1 MKRHIW
7 NRRSLAVLL
16 VAVLASPVLAQEMER
31 PGGSKPTPPVMEEL
45 DRMTGPERGPGAGS
59 GGGPGGGGE
68 ESGRHFEAK
77 KRERLI
83 QALHLDEATRSR
95 LSQRLEQ
102 LDQKGEDLR
111 RQRREAFEALREQA
125 PDLRKGKGEKRGAR
139 EGGGRKAEDAPPAA
153 GPAVDSGA
161 LKQALERVYAVEDA
175 MSGLRRE
182 RVHAVREI
190 LTPEQQVKY
199 LFITMKFQKVMRE
212 RLQREQGGQEGG
224 PMDMKRRFEGGGDG
238 ERR

>member
-1 MKRHIW
+1 MRR
-7 NRRSLAVLL
+7 NRWKHSSVALALI
-16 VAVLASPVLAQEMER
+16 LALACPALAQEMER

-45 DRMTGPERGPGAGS
+45 DRMTGPERGPSAGS
-59 GGGPGGGGE
+59 GGGPGGGE
-68 ESGRHFEAK
+68 EGGRHFEAK
-77 KRERLI
+77 KRERLL

-111 RQRREAFEALREQA
+111 RQRKEAFEALREQA
-125 PDLRKGKGEKRGAR
+125 PGLRKGQGGKRGSR
-139 EGGGRKAEDAPPAA
+139 EGGGQKAEDAPPAA

-161 LKQALERVYAVEDA
+161 LKQALDRVYAVEDA
-175 MSGLRRE
+175 MAGLRRE
-182 RVHAVREI
+182 RTQAVREI

-199 LFITMKFQKVMRE
+199 LFITMKFRKEMRE

-224 PMDMKRRFEGGGDG
+224 PMDRKRRSEGGGDG
-238 ERR
+238 DRR

>member
-1 MKRHIW
+1 MNRHTW
-7 NRRSLAVLL
+7 NRSSMAAVL

-45 DRMTGPERGPGAGS
+45 DRMGKSEREPGAGQ
-59 GGGPGGGGE
+59 GGSE
-68 ESGRHFEAK
+68 ESGRHFEAR
-77 KRERLI
+77 KRERLM

-102 LDQKGEDLR
+102 LDQKGGDLR
-111 RQRREAFEALREQA
+111 RQRKEAFEALREQA
-125 PDLRKGKGEKRGAR
+125 PGLRKGEKRGAR

-182 RVHAVREI
+182 RTQAVREI

-199 LFITMKFQKVMRE
+199 LFITMKFQKDMRE
-212 RLQREQGGQEGG
+212 RLRREQGGQEGG

-238 ERR
+238 EKR

>member
-1 MKRHIW
+1 MNRHIW
-7 NRRSLAVLL
+7 NRSSMAAML
-16 VAVLASPVLAQEMER
+16 VAVLASPVVAQEMER

-45 DRMTGPERGPGAGS
+45 DRMTGPERGPG
-59 GGGPGGGGE
+59 GGPGSSPGGGE

-77 KRERLI
+77 KRERLM

-111 RQRREAFEALREQA
+111 RQRKEAFEALREQA
-125 PDLRKGKGEKRGAR
+125 PGLRKGEKRGAR

-182 RVHAVREI
+182 RTQAVREI

-199 LFITMKFQKVMRE
+199 LFITMKFQKDMRE

>member
-1 MKRHIW
+1 MNRYIW
-7 NRRSLAVLL
+7 NRSSMAAML
-16 VAVLASPVLAQEMER
+16 VAVLASPVVAQEMER

-45 DRMTGPERGPGAGS
+45 DRMTGPERGPG
-59 GGGPGGGGE
+59 GGPGSSPGGGE

-77 KRERLI
+77 KRERLM

-111 RQRREAFEALREQA
+111 RQRKEAFEALREQA
-125 PDLRKGKGEKRGAR
+125 PGLRKGKGEKRGAR

-161 LKQALERVYAVEDA
+161 LKQALDRVYAVEDA

-182 RVHAVREI
+182 RIQAAREL
-190 LTPEQQVKY
+190 LTPEQQVKF
-199 LFITMKFQKVMRE
+199 LMFNTRFHKAMRE
-212 RLQREQGGQEGG
+212 RLQREHGGQDGG
-224 PMDMKRRFEGGGDG
+224 PADRRRRSESDGDG

>member
-1 MKRHIW
+1 MNRHSW
-7 NRRSLAVLL
+7 NRSSMVALL

-31 PGGSKPTPPVMEEL
+31 SGGPRPTPPVMEEL
-45 DRMTGPERGPGAGS
+45 DRMGGPERGS
-59 GGGPGGGGE
+59 GGGE

-77 KRERLI
+77 KRERLM

-111 RQRREAFEALREQA
+111 RQRKEAFEALREQA
-125 PDLRKGKGEKRGAR
+125 QGLRKGKGMKRGSR
-139 EGGGRKAEDAPPAA
+139 EGDGRKSEDAPPAA

-182 RVHAVREI
+182 RTQAMREI
-190 LTPEQQVKY
+190 LAPEQQVKY
-199 LFITMKFQKVMRE
+199 LFFTMKFQKAMRE

-224 PMDMKRRFEGGGDG
+224 PMDMKR
-238 ERR
+238 

>member
-1 MKRHIW
+1 MT
-7 NRRSLAVLL
+7 LAL
-16 VAVLASPVLAQEMER
+16 VALLASPALAQEMER
-31 PGGSKPTPPVMEEL
+31 PGGPRPMPPVMEEL
-45 DRMTGPERGPGAGS
+45 DRMTGPERGPG
-59 GGGPGGGGE
+59 GGPGGGE

-77 KRERLI
+77 KRERLM

-125 PDLRKGKGEKRGAR
+125 RGLRKDMRRGPREDGERGP
-139 EGGGRKAEDAPPAA
+139 EQAPPAG

-161 LKQALERVYAVEDA
+161 LKQALDRVYAVEDA
-175 MSGLRRE
+175 MAGLRRE
-182 RVHAVREI
+182 RTQAVREL
-190 LTPEQQVKY
+190 LTPEQQVQF
-199 LFITMKFQKVMRE
+199 LFITMKFQKDMRE
-212 RLQREQGGQEGG
+212 RMQRGQGGPEGG
-224 PMDMKRRFEGGGDG
+224 SPDRRRRSEGGGDG

>member
-1 MKRHIW
+1 MSRNLGKRS
-7 NRRSLAVLL
+7 SLA
-16 VAVLASPVLAQEMER
+16 LALILALACPALAQEMER
-31 PGGSKPTPPVMEEL
+31 SGGSKPTPPVMEEL
-45 DRMTGPERGPGAGS
+45 DRMGKPEREPGAG
-59 GGGPGGGGE
+59 PGGGE

-95 LSQRLEQ
+95 LNQRLEQ

-111 RQRREAFEALREQA
+111 RQRKEAFEALREQA
-125 PDLRKGKGEKRGAR
+125 QGLRKREKRGPR
-139 EGGGRKAEDAPPAA
+139 EGGGRKPEGAPPAA

-182 RVHAVREI
+182 RTQAVREI
-190 LTPEQQVKY
+190 LTPEQQAKY
-199 LFITMKFQKVMRE
+199 LFITMKFMKDMRK
-212 RLQREQGGQEGG
+212 RLQREQGGQGGG